1 MKLLNERNQIQDVA
15 ERWRATH
22 GDGTYKCDK
31 RNRPVSVE
39 LAALDKETATA
50 EQVAEIIGNGS
61 WVRERTCDE
70 CGQSSWGI
78 VQLGEEPDYESCTAD
93 ICADCLRSALKL
105 LESK

>member
-1 MKLLNERNQIQDVA
+1 M
-15 ERWRATH
+15 ATVLT
-22 GDGTYKCDK
+22 GGDK

-61 WVRERTCDE
+61 WVYKRACDE
-70 CGQSSWGI
+70 YGQSSWEV
-78 VQLGEEPDYESCTAD
+78 VQLGEEPDYESCTAE